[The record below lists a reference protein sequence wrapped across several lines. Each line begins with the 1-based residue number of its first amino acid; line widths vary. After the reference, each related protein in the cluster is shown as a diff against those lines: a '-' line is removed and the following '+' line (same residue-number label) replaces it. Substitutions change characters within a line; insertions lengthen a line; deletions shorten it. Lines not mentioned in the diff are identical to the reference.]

1 MMKKLAFALSFF
13 VAGIL
18 AFAPAVARAQEN
30 ARNIVNAEWVVEA
43 QAAHSEA
50 FSVKQ
55 QSTLK
60 AGVKAVK
67 NADKGFRVRVV
78 NAEDVISCRVT
89 GGTCRELPSWKQDVK
104 KAFTKSGQIPPGN
117 WAFLV
122 ENYQNIIN
130 KMTVRVFVSVKE

>member
-1 MMKKLAFALSFF
+1 MMKRLAFAVPFF
-13 VAGIL
+13 VVGIF

-30 ARNIVNAEWVVEA
+30 ARTIVNAEWVVEA
-43 QAAHSEA
+43 QGAHSEA

-60 AGVKAVK
+60 ASVKAVK

-89 GGTCRELPSWKQDVK
+89 GGNCRELPAWKQDVA
-104 KAFTKSGQIPPGN
+104 KALTKSSQIPPGN

-122 ENYQNIIN
+122 ENYQNIIK

>member
-1 MMKKLAFALSFF
+1 MKKLAFAVSFF
-13 VAGIL
+13 VAGIF

-30 ARNIVNAEWVVEA
+30 ARTIVNAEWVVEA

-67 NADKGFRVRVV
+67 NADK
-78 NAEDVISCRVT
+78 D
-89 GGTCRELPSWKQDVK
+89 
-104 KAFTKSGQIPPGN
+104 SGCGWSTQR
-117 WAFLV
+117 
-122 ENYQNIIN
+122 
-130 KMTVRVFVSVKE
+130 T